1 MSSLDRRRSPFRRSA
16 RVTGVMTE
24 HGCPDEAHACW
35 PTGQKRK
42 SRRAMPVKG
51 LRRRRVSRSP
61 PDLLSLFFFSS
72 PFVLCLLRIAWTQ
85 ENCCL
90 LLQPS
95 SLTTSRPSSPHHSC
109 DWRLA
114 HKPRP
119 RPPPVSRISFDRKV
133 GTSTVFLSD
142 DREEGL
148 GRTRR
153 LLQTCILFGNEET
166 KKNETASRVGRRES
180 FSSPL
185 NVGAESS

>member
-1 MSSLDRRRSPFRRSA
+1 MPAGPRD
-16 RVTGVMTE
+16 
-24 HGCPDEAHACW
+24 
-35 PTGQKRK
+35 K
-42 SRRAMPVKG
+42 SERAGAPCQSG

-119 RPPPVSRISFDRKV
+119 RPPAAPVSRISFDRKV